1 LKEGEMSWQQ
11 QNKTE
16 QVQSAPDV
24 VVQDYLDFM
33 LRSVTL
39 GPAVDA
45 PAPVDAVIEALVSN
59 IPIIEPVAPLIPAVI
74 VPASAPVVSVEA
86 VVAPDLQTVSP
97 EQIIEAPIA
106 TLSQAPESKAISNDR
121 PSWSNEPF
129 ECLMF
134 QVLGLKLGAALVEL
148 GGIARVSEDLTPIF
162 GQSNWFMGL
171 LRWNGRN
178 IKVIDTARLIMPE
191 RLKDLAVNEHPEYG
205 FVLLIEGTDW
215 GLGIDAASESVLLRP
230 EEVRWRISKQT
241 RPWLAGTAL
250 ERMCA
255 LLDMQTVSKQLVE
268 QERLN

>member
-1 LKEGEMSWQQ
+1 MNWQQ
-11 QNKTE
+11 QDDIEK
-16 QVQSAPDV
+16 VQTAPEG

-33 LRSVTL
+33 LRSATM
-39 GPAVDA
+39 A
-45 PAPVDAVIEALVSN
+45 PPALVSAPVETKN
-59 IPIIEPVAPLIPAVI
+59 EVLAPSGPITETVAPIKP
-74 VPASAPVVSVEA
+74 A
-86 VVAPDLQTVSP
+86 VVAPAPLAVAPSPVVVVAPVIAPVVVEHVIEDPVVVS
-97 EQIIEAPIA
+97 
-106 TLSQAPESKAISNDR
+106 SQSPQHKAASTER
-121 PSWSNEPF
+121 PFWSNEPF

-148 GGIARVSEDLTPIF
+148 GGIARMNDELTPIF

-191 RLKDLAVNEHPEYG
+191 RLQDMAEKEHPTYE

-215 GLGIDAASESVLLRP
+215 GLGIDAASESVSLRP
-230 EEVRWRISKQT
+230 DEVKWRLSKKT

-255 LLDMQTVSKQLVE
+255 LLDMQTVSRQLAE
-268 QERLN
+268 HERPS